1 MLLKLSQPSGSA
13 SLIGC
18 NLPIQGLDLL
28 ADLAEVI
35 IISGH
40 SNGGDSLPASLM
52 RGVPAGWYWLRPA
65 RSNVQ
70 GVSGKCPLKVPLS
83 VGDVDPRIG

>member
-28 ADLAEVI
+28 ALAKVI
-35 IISGH
+35 ITSGH

-52 RGVPAGWYWLRPA
+52 RGVPVGWYWLRPA
-65 RSNVQ
+65 RSIVQ
-70 GVSGKCPLKVPLS
+70 GVSGTCPLKVPLS

>member
-1 MLLKLSQPSGSA
+1 MLLQLSQPSGSA

-18 NLPIQGLDLL
+18 NLPILGLDLL
-28 ADLAEVI
+28 ALAKVI

-65 RSNVQ
+65 RSIVQ
-70 GVSGKCPLKVPLS
+70 GVSGTCPLKVPLS